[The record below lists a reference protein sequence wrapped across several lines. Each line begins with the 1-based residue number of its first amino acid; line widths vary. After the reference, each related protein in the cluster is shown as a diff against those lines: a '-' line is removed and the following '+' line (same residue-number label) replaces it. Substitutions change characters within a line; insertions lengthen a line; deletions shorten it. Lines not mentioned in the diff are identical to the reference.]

1 MAINHFRA
9 LGLVVIL
16 QSTTMGAA
24 SVVSDLVALL
34 EIHPESSAIK
44 QALIAELSPDGQP
57 AATVNP
63 TTPRQLQQQTAT
75 PLPPPSGT
83 CPDVTGVQQAL
94 DEATARIAAL
104 EVYTDVSA
112 APRGLIAMW
121 SGALDA
127 LPQGWALCDGTAGT
141 PDLRDKFVVAAGSRY
156 ALGSSTNVGENV
168 GASFSWVRQRTVRTN
183 AAKRLERLDSVA
195 GLCALDCVL
204 LCVWYVCGFR

>member
-1 MAINHFRA
+1 MRCFTVVACCQLTVRGVHKTFKSAHMMTKASTLWLLAVASQWSSTLAAEGSTASPAEWTNA
-9 LGLVVIL
+9 LVTLAEMHRDGSLTDAEF
-16 QSTTMGAA
+16 SAA
-24 SVVSDLVALL
+24 
-34 EIHPESSAIK
+34 K
-44 QALIAELSPDGQP
+44 QALIAERGGREGAKPDDKLR
-57 AATVNP
+57 
-63 TTPRQLQQQTAT
+63 RQLQQQATA

-127 LPQGWALCDGTAGT
+127 LPQGWALCDGTSGT

-156 ALGSSTNVGENV
+156 TLGTSTNVGENV
-168 GASFSWVRQRTVRTN
+168 GGSFSWVR
-183 AAKRLERLDSVA
+183 
-195 GLCALDCVL
+195 
-204 LCVWYVCGFR
+204 

>member
-1 MAINHFRA
+1 MMTKASTLWLLATACQCNSA
-9 LGLVVIL
+9 LASGTASLAAEIAALAEL
-16 QSTTMGAA
+16 QRDGSLTAA
-24 SVVSDLVALL
+24 
-34 EIHPESSAIK
+34 EFSAAK
-44 QALIAELSPDGQP
+44 QALIAERGAPPSTPDD
-57 AATVNP
+57 TLR
-63 TTPRQLQQQTAT
+63 RQLQHSTGGA

-127 LPQGWALCDGTAGT
+127 LPQGWALCDGTSGT

-156 ALGSSTNVGENV
+156 GLGSSTEVGENV
-168 GASFSWVRQRTVRTN
+168 GASFSWVREHTTRTI
-183 AAKRLERLDSVA
+183 VA
-195 GLCALDCVL
+195 TV
-204 LCVWYVCGFR
+204 

>member
-1 MAINHFRA
+1 MMTKASTLWLLATACQCNSA
-9 LGLVVIL
+9 LASGGSTASLAAEIAALAEL
-16 QSTTMGAA
+16 QRDGSLTAA
-24 SVVSDLVALL
+24 
-34 EIHPESSAIK
+34 EFSAAK
-44 QALIAELSPDGQP
+44 QALIAERGAPPSKPDD
-57 AATVNP
+57 TLR
-63 TTPRQLQQQTAT
+63 RQLQHSSGGA

-127 LPQGWALCDGTAGT
+127 LPQGWALCDGTSGT

-156 ALGSSTNVGENV
+156 ALGTNTEVGENV
-168 GASFSWVRQRTVRTN
+168 GASFAWVRENATRTN
-183 AAKRLERLDSVA
+183 VA
-195 GLCALDCVL
+195 TV
-204 LCVWYVCGFR
+204 